1 MFFFVI
7 LISMSLLCT
16 VHKFIDC
23 YHESWR
29 D

>member
-1 MFFFVI
+1 MP
-7 LISMSLLCT
+7 LLCT